1 MFPHVTP
8 CKVICR
14 DIMSHHDI
22 SYHIYSC
29 HTILSKRE
37 CNAPS
42 SSRLY
47 VAPIAIVLLSLSVF
61 EAHYAALRFTDFIEY
76 LLYFNHSF
84 TVIEFMIFRPVVR
97 KLMDPITIYLRALR
111 LPLPSS
117 LSLSATMLLRLI
129 TESKRT
135 ASARVTVR

>member
-1 MFPHVTP
+1 M
-8 CKVICR
+8 
-14 DIMSHHDI
+14 
-22 SYHIYSC
+22 
-29 HTILSKRE
+29 LAKRE

-42 SSRLY
+42 LSRLN

-84 TVIEFMIFRPVVR
+84 PVIKICIFRPIVR
-97 KLMDPITIYLRALR
+97 KLTDPITIYLRALR

-117 LSLSATMLLRLI
+117 LSLPLSTTMLLRLI
-129 TESKRT
+129 TESKGT
-135 ASARVTVR
+135 ATARVTER